1 MTTTE
6 GTQQPPERPAAV
18 FPFQLVDVRLYELAA
33 KRRTEEGDPIAEVP
47 YSVNI
52 LRGSEPEDADEFGL
66 LLSFQATV
74 PAGKGIKSDISMS
87 LEGRFKSLVEVNT
100 IKKEVLERFK
110 SLDAIILLWPYLR
123 QHLHDLTSRMRLE
136 LPPIPTLDV
145 QAVLA
150 AGEAPSPESAA
161 RPT

>member
-1 MTTTE
+1 
-6 GTQQPPERPAAV
+6 
-18 FPFQLVDVRLYELAA
+18 
-33 KRRTEEGDPIAEVP
+33 
-47 YSVNI
+47 
-52 LRGSEPEDADEFGL
+52 
-66 LLSFQATV
+66 
-74 PAGKGIKSDISMS
+74 MS